1 MAVCAP
7 PISGR
12 RSRRCS
18 CRNDPRMADGD
29 VFWRRRS
36 CANRAAFIARQSL
49 LQTAAPVRFQPRAPA
64 DSSSKTPGQV
74 VAIWRF
80 VPGTIAL
87 ARRWSVRK
95 PVLGQ
100 RSAWLPRPRLRD
112 ISFCSCEYHSP
123 AAGLMTY
130 GRIRPAR
137 NPRPAAF
144 FPAACGG
151 SSRPLRFKKAARS
164 GPPLPLRP
172 SGFSRPRRAH
182 HGPPSQGNGP
192 RREQKE
198 TFK

>member
-18 CRNDPRMADGD
+18 CRNDPRMAGGD
-29 VFWRRRS
+29 VFWRRRFVRRPGS
-36 CANRAAFIARQSL
+36 IYRSAKSPVDRSAGPVSAARTGRRNFENTRPGGGKLALWAWHDSAGTALERP
-49 LQTAAPVRFQPRAPA
+49 QTCPRP
-64 DSSSKTPGQV
+64 S
-74 VAIWRF
+74 
-80 VPGTIAL
+80 
-87 ARRWSVRK
+87 
-95 PVLGQ
+95 
-100 RSAWLPRPRLRD
+100 SAWLPRPRLRD
-112 ISFCSCEYHSP
+112 ISFCSCEHHSP

-172 SGFSRPRRAH
+172 SGFSRPRRPH

>member
-1 MAVCAP
+1 MAVSAP

-18 CRNDPRMADGD
+18 CRNDPRMAGGD

-49 LQTAAPVRFQPRAPA
+49 LQTAAPVRFQPRVPA

-87 ARRWSVRK
+87 ARALERPQTCPR
-95 PVLGQ
+95 LT
-100 RSAWLPRPRLRD
+100 SAWLPRPRLRD
-112 ISFCSCEYHSP
+112 ISFCSCEHHSP

-151 SSRPLRFKKAARS
+151 SSRPLRFKKAAARVLRCRC
-164 GPPLPLRP
+164 GPPGSAGPDAPITVRH
-172 SGFSRPRRAH
+172 RRGMVPAT
-182 HGPPSQGNGP
+182 SK
-192 RREQKE
+192 KE
-198 TFK
+198 T